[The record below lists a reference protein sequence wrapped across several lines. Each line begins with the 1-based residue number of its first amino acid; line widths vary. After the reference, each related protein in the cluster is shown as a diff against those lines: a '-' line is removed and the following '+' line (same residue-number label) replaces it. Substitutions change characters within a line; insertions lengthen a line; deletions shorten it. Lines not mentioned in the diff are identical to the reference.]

1 MELTMARKFTDFS
14 VEELQGYYSDFH
26 KDFYGFRPRGL
37 SEEQWASKQYL
48 VDQINSIHNHMDMLK
63 ETFEGREQLRESGW
77 IIEETDSEMVQ
88 QAQWLAQE
96 RERKLA
102 EEMAD
107 FDATYYGVA

>member
-1 MELTMARKFTDFS
+1 MAREFTDFN

-26 KDFYGFRPRGL
+26 KDFYGHRPRGYATA
-37 SEEQWASKQYL
+37 EQWASKEYL
-48 VDQINSIHNHMDMLK
+48 VEQINLVHNQMDRLK
-63 ETFEGREQLRESGW
+63 ADFEGREFLRERGW
-77 IIEETDSEMVQ
+77 VIEETDPELAQ
-88 QAQWLAQE
+88 HAQWLAQE